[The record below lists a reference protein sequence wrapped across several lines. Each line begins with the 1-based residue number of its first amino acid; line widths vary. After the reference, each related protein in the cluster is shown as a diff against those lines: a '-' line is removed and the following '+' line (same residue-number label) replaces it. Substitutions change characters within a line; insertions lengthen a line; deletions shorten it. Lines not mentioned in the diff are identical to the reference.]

1 MKTLLTWREEQGLS
15 RYRIAADTGI
25 SDQELKRVEDREV
38 DPRSST
44 VAILLGYAAARG
56 GGLTIEGLLSDEAL
70 ERVLNSRTDLAE
82 RESIGADAQ

>member
-1 MKTLLTWREEQGLS
+1 MKTLLEWREEQGLS

-70 ERVLNSRTDLAE
+70 DRVISSRTSLAA
-82 RESIGADAQ
+82 RESVGADPA